1 MAAPAAGSVRDGGV
15 GMLALG
21 SPLWVAGMCCLLS
34 AAGEAEMCV
43 CVCVSLSLD
52 LNYNPCKIFR
62 ARVPVLCL
70 SQTERD

>member
-43 CVCVSLSLD
+43 CVCLSLSGPKLQS
-52 LNYNPCKIFR
+52 L
-62 ARVPVLCL
+62 
-70 SQTERD
+70 